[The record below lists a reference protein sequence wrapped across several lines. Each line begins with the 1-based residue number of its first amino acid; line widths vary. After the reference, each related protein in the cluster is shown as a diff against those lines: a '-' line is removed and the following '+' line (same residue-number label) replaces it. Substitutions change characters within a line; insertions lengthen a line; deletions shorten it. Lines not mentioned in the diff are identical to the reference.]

1 MRLFGAMTVA
11 SHSGPSPL
19 LCNGKLHEPCLAC
32 AANDHLL
39 KANLLADELPRRLDS
54 SGGSWVLKNLARA
67 CSQTSLYF
75 IQRWVHVLLGLA
87 CGACLSA
94 PAPTC
99 ASSPTHRKGEKRALV
114 MKHAGDACQAR
125 RSRLQ
130 IQTPRPSHEPD
141 SLDAALTFGCLPA
154 ACKSIP
160 HPLPRFRAQNKA
172 FEKNQHGGMFF
183 LH

>member
-1 MRLFGAMTVA
+1 MRL
-11 SHSGPSPL
+11 L
-19 LCNGKLHEPCLAC
+19 EPCLAC

-39 KANLLADELPRRLDS
+39 ESNLLADELPRRLDNL
-54 SGGSWVLKNLARA
+54 GGLLGAIKNLARA

-75 IQRWVHVLLGLA
+75 RQRWVHVLLGLA

-114 MKHAGDACQAR
+114 VKHVGDACQAR
-125 RSRLQ
+125 RSRNQ
-130 IQTPRPSHEPD
+130 IRSPRPSHEPD

-172 FEKNQHGGMFF
+172 FEKNQHGGKSHAAAPM
-183 LH
+183 LPVTV